1 MAFTHLHVH
10 TEYSLLDGSNKIK
23 EYVARVKELGMNS
36 AAITDHGVMYG
47 VIDFYRA
54 AREAGIKPILGCEVY
69 VAPNSRFDKELTGGE
84 DRYHHLVLLAENN
97 TGYANLMKIVS
108 RGFTEGYYYKPRVD
122 MEVLQEFHEGII
134 ALSACLA
141 GEVPRFIL
149 KGMKD
154 EARKAARKYEACFGK
169 GNYFL
174 ELQDHGIPEQ
184 RTVNMELLQ
193 MSRELDIPLVTTNDV
208 HYTYAEDAIP
218 HDILL
223 VNRDGKLRELHKVL
237 DRNCALSFITAA
249 DKPGRQTYER
259 SAILLM
265 LKAFYDTVGR
275 ENAERITVEFSLSN
289 ALFCRAKGQFTPDKA
304 LLERVEARMRELA
317 AQALPIE
324 KRSVNIDDAVAMFR
338 ACGLEDK
345 ARLLSYRINSH
356 VNVYTLD
363 GFTDYFYGYMV
374 PDTGYLKWFALESFA
389 DGFILRLPDQA
400 DPEKLGDFKPP
411 MKVFQAMHEAEDLSA
426 VLQISDVGEMNDVI
440 SRGQATQMILS
451 HEAMME
457 KQIGDIAHEIAARKG
472 VRFVMIA
479 GPSSSGKTTFSHRL
493 STQLIACG
501 LRPHAIATDNYFRN
515 RADTPR
521 DERGEYD
528 FECLG
533 AMDVEGFN
541 RDMNRLLNGET
552 VEMPTYNFI
561 KGVREYNGETL
572 TLGENDVLVIEGIHC
587 LNDEFSKALPK
598 ESKYRIYI
606 SCLTTLN
613 VDDHN
618 RIPTTDARLLR
629 RIERDARTRGYGAQA
644 TIKMWPSVR
653 RGEEQNIFP
662 YQDSADMLF
671 NSALLYETALLKPYV
686 EPLLFGVPHDC
697 PEYLEAKRLLKF
709 LNYFLPLP
717 ADNVPKT
724 SLLREFVGGGCYKT

>member
-1 MAFTHLHVH
+1 
-10 TEYSLLDGSNKIK
+10 
-23 EYVARVKELGMNS
+23 
-36 AAITDHGVMYG
+36 
-47 VIDFYRA
+47 
-54 AREAGIKPILGCEVY
+54 
-69 VAPNSRFDKELTGGE
+69 
-84 DRYHHLVLLAENN
+84 
-97 TGYANLMKIVS
+97 
-108 RGFTEGYYYKPRVD
+108 
-122 MEVLQEFHEGII
+122 MEQTMLNV
-134 ALSACLA
+134 
-141 GEVPRFIL
+141 
-149 KGMKD
+149 
-154 EARKAARKYEACFGK
+154 
-169 GNYFL
+169 
-174 ELQDHGIPEQ
+174 
-184 RTVNMELLQ
+184 TVNGSTRQ
-193 MSRELDIPLVTTNDV
+193 YPAGTPFRVIAAD
-208 HYTYAEDAIP
+208 HQAEIP

-265 LKAFYDTVGR
+265 LTAFYDTVGW

-374 PDTGYLKWFALESFA
+374 PDTGYLKWFALEPFA

-426 VLQISDVGEMNDVI
+426 VLHISDVGEMNDVI

-629 RIERDARTRGYGAQA
+629 RIERDARTRGYGARA

-653 RGEEQNIFP
+653 RGEEENIFP
-662 YQDSADMLF
+662 YQDSADTVF
-671 NSALLYETALLKPYV
+671 NSALIYETALLKPYV

-724 SLLREFVGGGCYKT
+724 SLLREFVGGGCYKA

>member
-1 MAFTHLHVH
+1 
-10 TEYSLLDGSNKIK
+10 
-23 EYVARVKELGMNS
+23 
-36 AAITDHGVMYG
+36 
-47 VIDFYRA
+47 
-54 AREAGIKPILGCEVY
+54 
-69 VAPNSRFDKELTGGE
+69 
-84 DRYHHLVLLAENN
+84 
-97 TGYANLMKIVS
+97 
-108 RGFTEGYYYKPRVD
+108 
-122 MEVLQEFHEGII
+122 MEQTMLNV
-134 ALSACLA
+134 
-141 GEVPRFIL
+141 
-149 KGMKD
+149 
-154 EARKAARKYEACFGK
+154 
-169 GNYFL
+169 
-174 ELQDHGIPEQ
+174 
-184 RTVNMELLQ
+184 TVNGSTRQYPAGTPFRVIAADHQAE
-193 MSRELDIPLVTTNDV
+193 IPL
-208 HYTYAEDAIP
+208 
-218 HDILL
+218 DILL

-237 DRNCALSFITAA
+237 DRDCTLSFITAA

-275 ENAERITVEFSLSN
+275 ENVERITVEFSLSN

-426 VLQISDVGEMNDVI
+426 VLHISDVGEMNDVI

-629 RIERDARTRGYGAQA
+629 RIERDARTRGYGARA

-653 RGEEQNIFP
+653 RGEEENIFP
-662 YQDSADMLF
+662 YQDSADTVF
-671 NSALLYETALLKPYV
+671 NSALIYETALLKPYV

-724 SLLREFVGGGCYKT
+724 SLLREFVGGGCYKA

>member
-1 MAFTHLHVH
+1 
-10 TEYSLLDGSNKIK
+10 
-23 EYVARVKELGMNS
+23 
-36 AAITDHGVMYG
+36 
-47 VIDFYRA
+47 
-54 AREAGIKPILGCEVY
+54 
-69 VAPNSRFDKELTGGE
+69 
-84 DRYHHLVLLAENN
+84 
-97 TGYANLMKIVS
+97 
-108 RGFTEGYYYKPRVD
+108 
-122 MEVLQEFHEGII
+122 MEQTMLNV
-134 ALSACLA
+134 
-141 GEVPRFIL
+141 
-149 KGMKD
+149 
-154 EARKAARKYEACFGK
+154 
-169 GNYFL
+169 
-174 ELQDHGIPEQ
+174 
-184 RTVNMELLQ
+184 TVNGSTRQ
-193 MSRELDIPLVTTNDV
+193 YPAGTPFRVIAAD
-208 HYTYAEDAIP
+208 HQAEIP

-237 DRNCALSFITAA
+237 DRDCTLSFITAA

-275 ENAERITVEFSLSN
+275 ENVERITVEFSLSN

-411 MKVFQAMHEAEDLSA
+411 MKVFQAMHEAEARSA
-426 VLQISDVGEMNDVI
+426 VLHISDVGEMNDVI

-629 RIERDARTRGYGAQA
+629 RIERDARTRGYGARA

-653 RGEEQNIFP
+653 RGEEENIFP
-662 YQDSADMLF
+662 YQDSADTVF
-671 NSALLYETALLKPYV
+671 NSALIYETALLKPYV

>member
-1 MAFTHLHVH
+1 
-10 TEYSLLDGSNKIK
+10 
-23 EYVARVKELGMNS
+23 
-36 AAITDHGVMYG
+36 
-47 VIDFYRA
+47 
-54 AREAGIKPILGCEVY
+54 
-69 VAPNSRFDKELTGGE
+69 
-84 DRYHHLVLLAENN
+84 
-97 TGYANLMKIVS
+97 
-108 RGFTEGYYYKPRVD
+108 
-122 MEVLQEFHEGII
+122 MEQTMLNV
-134 ALSACLA
+134 
-141 GEVPRFIL
+141 
-149 KGMKD
+149 
-154 EARKAARKYEACFGK
+154 
-169 GNYFL
+169 
-174 ELQDHGIPEQ
+174 
-184 RTVNMELLQ
+184 TVNGSTRQ
-193 MSRELDIPLVTTNDV
+193 YPAGTPFRVIAAD
-208 HYTYAEDAIP
+208 HQAEIP

-275 ENAERITVEFSLSN
+275 ENVERITVEFSLSN

-426 VLQISDVGEMNDVI
+426 VLHISDVGEMNDVI

-479 GPSSSGKTTFSHRL
+479 GPSSSGKTTFSPRL

-629 RIERDARTRGYGAQA
+629 RIERDARTRGYGARA

-653 RGEEQNIFP
+653 RGEEENIFP
-662 YQDSADMLF
+662 YQDSADTVF
-671 NSALLYETALLKPYV
+671 NSALIYETALLKPYV

>member
-1 MAFTHLHVH
+1 
-10 TEYSLLDGSNKIK
+10 
-23 EYVARVKELGMNS
+23 
-36 AAITDHGVMYG
+36 
-47 VIDFYRA
+47 
-54 AREAGIKPILGCEVY
+54 
-69 VAPNSRFDKELTGGE
+69 
-84 DRYHHLVLLAENN
+84 
-97 TGYANLMKIVS
+97 
-108 RGFTEGYYYKPRVD
+108 
-122 MEVLQEFHEGII
+122 MEQTMLNV
-134 ALSACLA
+134 
-141 GEVPRFIL
+141 
-149 KGMKD
+149 
-154 EARKAARKYEACFGK
+154 
-169 GNYFL
+169 
-174 ELQDHGIPEQ
+174 
-184 RTVNMELLQ
+184 TVNGSTRQ
-193 MSRELDIPLVTTNDV
+193 YPAGTPFRVIAAD
-208 HYTYAEDAIP
+208 HQAEIP

-237 DRNCALSFITAA
+237 DRDCTLSFITAA

-275 ENAERITVEFSLSN
+275 ENVERITVEFSLSN

-317 AQALPIE
+317 AQAPPIE

-374 PDTGYLKWFALESFA
+374 PDTGYLKWFALEPFA

-426 VLQISDVGEMNDVI
+426 VLHISDVGEMNDVI

-629 RIERDARTRGYGAQA
+629 RIERDARTRGYGARA

-653 RGEEQNIFP
+653 RGEEENIFP
-662 YQDSADMLF
+662 YQDSADTVF
-671 NSALLYETALLKPYV
+671 NSALIYETALLKPYV
-686 EPLLFGVPHDC
+686 EPLLFGVPLDC